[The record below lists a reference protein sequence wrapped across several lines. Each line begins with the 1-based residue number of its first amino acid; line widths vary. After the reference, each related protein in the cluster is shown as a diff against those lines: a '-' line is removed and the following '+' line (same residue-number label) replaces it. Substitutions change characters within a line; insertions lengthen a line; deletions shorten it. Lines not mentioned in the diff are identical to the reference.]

1 MTRVTDVAP
10 VDVELVYEKETKSR
24 VRFKEPETDLLGVV
38 YMSRTMF
45 KHMSYP
51 RRIMVR
57 VTALQLRPGP
67 NPTEEDTKA

>member
-1 MTRVTDVAP
+1 MTTTPISDAVTLDRLRVV
-10 VDVELVYEKETKSR
+10 SR

-38 YMSRTMF
+38 YMSRAMF